1 MLCAD
6 ISHKILL
13 TDMVNDHLRDLY
25 YRKVYGSEIFDLK
38 QPLLVNQLKEREK
51 EKEGESLA

>member
-13 TDMVNDHLRDLY
+13 TDMVNDYLRDLY
-25 YRKVYGSEIFDLK
+25 YRKVCMVPKLV
-38 QPLLVNQLKEREK
+38 VNQLKKREK